1 MGENGAK
8 CYKINKANAK
18 KSRSNFRFGLFANVP
33 SHSGILSN
41 RWANIR
47 RAGWQNKLHIQIF
60 FFFLC
65 ISPKMSAAPL
75 RVMCSQRTAEKVTAM
90 KAGKGAALMHPLEF
104 QKCHLK
110 IPSVAKSTLKLP
122 DPEEHA
128 SGLTSNCC
136 GPTTWDLVEIPDRE
150 QDKDRLSVPVSDHTV
165 CHPFVVI
172 AIIKYQKVLA
182 LFHR

>member
-1 MGENGAK
+1 MQKKADQILDLASLQMFHLTAESCPIGEPTFGGQAGK
-8 CYKINKANAK
+8 T
-18 KSRSNFRFGLFANVP
+18 SSTFRY
-33 SHSGILSN
+33 I
-41 RWANIR
+41 
-47 RAGWQNKLHIQIF
+47 

-75 RVMCSQRTAEKVTAM
+75 RVMCSQRTAE